1 MTESITQTHNGS
13 GDNILGDK
21 IINQSMQAV
30 DFVKV
35 AYNLYYLINIGSFD
49 KAESNLES
57 NIHIPSK
64 SAGVVELLE
73 VLTIY
78 LNSKRSLRVEGDLNT
93 IKRAIRLGSPEF
105 LDLYKSIL
113 VEMTYLTSESEALEV
128 YNNFSEDRS
137 VYLENIKLRYF
148 ADEDELKEIFSK
160 EIMVLDEL
168 GLLFLAR
175 GLARVEKRKE
185 GLIVLEKIKDDDK
198 NLKIL
203 KVSISYD
210 DLSNKL
216 DRPLDY
222 LEENIVEEF
231 FSIAFCYSN
240 LQCICP

>member
-1 MTESITQTHNGS
+1 
-13 GDNILGDK
+13 
-21 IINQSMQAV
+21 
-30 DFVKV
+30 KV

-49 KAESNLES
+49 KAESKLES

-78 LNSKRSLRVEGDLNT
+78 LNSKRSLRVEGDLNA

-113 VEMTYLTSESEALEV
+113 VEMTYITSESEALEV

-148 ADEDELKEIFSK
+148 ADEDELKEIFPK
-160 EIMVLDEL
+160 KIMVLDEL

-175 GLARVEKRKE
+175 GL
-185 GLIVLEKIKDDDK
+185 
-198 NLKIL
+198 
-203 KVSISYD
+203 
-210 DLSNKL
+210 
-216 DRPLDY
+216 
-222 LEENIVEEF
+222 
-231 FSIAFCYSN
+231 
-240 LQCICP
+240 

>member
-49 KAESNLES
+49 KAESKLES

-78 LNSKRSLRVEGDLNT
+78 LNFKRSLRVEGDLNT

-137 VYLENIKLRYF
+137 FYLENIKLRYF

-168 GLLFLAR
+168 GL
-175 GLARVEKRKE
+175 
-185 GLIVLEKIKDDDK
+185 
-198 NLKIL
+198 
-203 KVSISYD
+203 
-210 DLSNKL
+210 
-216 DRPLDY
+216 
-222 LEENIVEEF
+222 
-231 FSIAFCYSN
+231 
-240 LQCICP
+240 

>member
-49 KAESNLES
+49 KAESKLES

-78 LNSKRSLRVEGDLNT
+78 LNFKRSLRVEGDLNT
-93 IKRAIRLGSPEF
+93 IKRAIRSNPPKL

-113 VEMTYLTSESEALEV
+113 VEMIYLTSESEALEV

-137 VYLENIKLRYF
+137 FYLENIKLRYF

-185 GLIVLEKIKDDDK
+185 ALIVLEKINHFAGKHG
-198 NLKIL
+198 LRCIQQSGQHL
-203 KVSISYD
+203 RRLIG
-210 DLSNKL
+210 
-216 DRPLDY
+216 
-222 LEENIVEEF
+222 IVINGLFAQQQQLRLLF
-231 FSIAFCYSN
+231 FSHGFEQ
-240 LQCICP
+240 LGHG